1 MNEITRSLMHQ
12 LEMAEQDN
20 KRLDSL
26 LGKMN
31 SLVIL
36 MSVLAL
42 GGWLEVGTNFIS
54 RLIKVC

>member
-36 MSVLAL
+36 MSMLAL